1 MRFLSLALAVMGCLA
16 VGCGTDNRT
25 NGSVDM
31 GIQLDLGD
39 RTDMASTGDMG
50 SSTTDMGSTT
60 TDMGT
65 ASCGTIPAP
74 TAPSMGVQCTSATR
88 TCVMGCTTA
97 ECQQS
102 CVEMDD
108 FSGDGTP
115 DTNCLNC
122 VNGFAIAC
130 GYSQG
135 CDDEYETAGC
145 CVLENCSPTP
155 TQECVATNCATQQN
169 AFVACVNSALG
180 ARPACAQD
188 ALGCFPSS

>member
-1 MRFLSLALAVMGCLA
+1 MRFLSVALAVMGCLA

-25 NGSVDM
+25 NGAADM
-31 GIQLDLGD
+31 GLQIDLGE

-50 SSTTDMGSTT
+50 SSTTDMGTSG
-60 TDMGT
+60 DMGSS
-65 ASCGTIPAP
+65 SCGEVPAP
-74 TAPSMGVQCTSATR
+74 EAPSMGVQCTAETL

-97 ECQQS
+97 ECQQA

-108 FSGDGTP
+108 FTGDGTP
-115 DTNCLNC
+115 DTACLAC
-122 VNGFAIAC
+122 VNGYAVAC

-135 CDDEYETAGC
+135 CNDEYDTASC
-145 CVLENCSPTP
+145 CVLEHCASTP
-155 TQECVATNCATQQN
+155 TQECIAMNCASQQN
-169 AFVACVNSALG
+169 AFIACVNSALG